1 MGRPREEALPL
12 EIEETRARLK
22 AWRATRKLG
31 APYPGALWSEVVAW
45 VKRFGLSPVCRAL
58 GLSYTD
64 IKKRMGQGGQIH
76 LVARAVEV
84 EPTFVELDRQVL
96 KAGSREGPEV
106 ELISPNGARML
117 MRWPAGATV
126 DAGNLVA
133 SFLGRGR

>member
-1 MGRPREEALPL
+1 MGRPRREALPL

-31 APYPGALWSEVVAW
+31 APYPAALWSEVVEW
-45 VKRFGLSPVCRAL
+45 VRGFGLSPVCRAL

-64 IKKRMGQGGQIH
+64 IKKRMGQAGQIH
-76 LVARAVEV
+76 LVAKAVEV
-84 EPTFVELDRQVL
+84 EPTFVELDRQGL
-96 KAGSREGPEV
+96 EPGSRGGPEV
-106 ELISPNGARML
+106 EVISPNGARML

-126 DAGNLVA
+126 DAGGIVA